1 MQSKEPERY
10 YEWMLWKLKQDTERL
25 KNISSDVIDR
35 TDMPQGGV
43 SSSDTILTREI
54 NKIKKQVNN
63 IDKNLEE
70 LLSAVIQL
78 QKQKDR

>member
-35 TDMPQGGV
+35 TDKPQGGV

>member
-35 TDMPQGGV
+35 TDTPQGGV